1 MPPNAKTMME
11 EGKREDKRAGKRLY
25 RDVTRK
31 AGLCALWIDGG
42 GDWACGG

>member
-25 RDVTRK
+25 RD
-31 AGLCALWIDGG
+31 GEG
-42 GDWACGG
+42 